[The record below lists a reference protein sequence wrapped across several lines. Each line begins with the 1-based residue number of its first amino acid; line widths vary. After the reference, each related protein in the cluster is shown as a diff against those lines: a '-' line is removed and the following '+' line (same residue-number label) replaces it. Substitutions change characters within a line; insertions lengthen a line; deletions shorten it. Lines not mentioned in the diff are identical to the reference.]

1 MAMNALNAI
10 TGAAAAA
17 AVTLSPVG
25 SINGNFD
32 CYNTRQLLSG
42 LESTGFKAERVG
54 EAGGGERFTLYED
67 PYGQF
72 VITMEMPGMGAICI
86 VTQGKYKKPVGV

>member
-1 MAMNALNAI
+1 MAINAL
-10 TGAAAAA
+10 TGVAAAA
-17 AVTLSPVG
+17 AVTLSPIG
-25 SINGNFD
+25 AINGSFD